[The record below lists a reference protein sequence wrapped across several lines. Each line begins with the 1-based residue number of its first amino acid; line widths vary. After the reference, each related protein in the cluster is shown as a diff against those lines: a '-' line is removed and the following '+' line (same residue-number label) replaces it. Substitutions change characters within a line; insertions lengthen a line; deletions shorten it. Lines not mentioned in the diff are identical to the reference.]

1 MIRKREDNGK
11 ITINKQT
18 VDKAPSQEELVLP
31 VRRIVSPTIP
41 FPRNKHFTTNVQT
54 APFAK
59 SRHHALRHFVTIF
72 AHESALNS

>member
-1 MIRKREDNGK
+1 MTQEKLPHRK
-11 ITINKQT
+11 
-18 VDKAPSQEELVLP
+18 ELCLQSENCVT
-31 VRRIVSPTIP
+31 TIP